1 MSALYNL
8 GEGCDMDVITFGETM
23 VNFAPTAAGPIE
35 MVPAFEKR
43 IAGSETNV
51 SIGLARLGHQVA
63 WVSRLGDDGFGRFI
77 YKTVRGEGVDV
88 SAVIFDP
95 EAPTGLYFKEYLG
108 GGRTQV
114 HYYRRGS
121 AASRLRPE
129 DVDLARFPQAR
140 FLFASGITPALSAS
154 CRETA
159 ERAIEA
165 AAARGV
171 TVVFDPN
178 MRRKLWREEEARPV
192 LQRLAAASHL
202 VLPGIDEGEILT
214 GSTDPERIAERLL
227 QGRTHAVVVKLGP
240 EGAYYR
246 TADGESGHVPGFT
259 VQQVDEIGAGDAFA
273 AGLMS
278 GLLDGLSLPEAV
290 RRACA
295 MGALAVTGIG
305 DYESLPYRRDL
316 EAFMAGTARATR

>member
-1 MSALYNL
+1 
-8 GEGCDMDVITFGETM
+8 MDVITFGETM
-23 VNFAPTAAGPIE
+23 VNFAPGTAGPIE
-35 MVPAFEKR
+35 TVHTFEKR

-51 SIGLARLGHQVA
+51 SVGLARLGHRVA
-63 WVSRLGDDGFGRFI
+63 WVSRLGDDGFGRFV

-88 SAVIFDP
+88 SGVIFDP
-95 EAPTGLYFKEYLG
+95 DAPTGLYFKEYLG

-121 AASRLRPE
+121 AASRLRPG
-129 DVDLARFPQAR
+129 DVDLDRFPQAR
-140 FLFASGITPALSAS
+140 FLFASGITPALSES
-154 CRETA
+154 CRQTA
-159 ERAIEA
+159 ERAIESA
-165 AAARGV
+165 AGRGM

-178 MRRKLWREEEARPV
+178 MRRKLWSEDEARPI
-192 LQRLAAASHL
+192 LRRLAAASHL

-214 GSTDPERIAERLL
+214 GSTDAERIAAELL
-227 QGRTHAVVVKLGP
+227 QGRTQAVVVKLGP

-246 TADGESGHVPGFT
+246 TVDGQSGYVAGFR
-259 VQQVDEIGAGDAFA
+259 VDQVDEIGAGDAFA

-278 GLLDGLSLPEAV
+278 GLLDDLPLPEAV

-316 EAFMAGTARATR
+316 EAFMAGVAQATR